1 MTAEPREHWDT
12 RISGAS
18 TQAKVLLRPLPRDR
32 ATTLLATTGKSAIQR
47 SSRLLN
53 KIAQPNRGGRAT
65 NRGSTTASTS
75 TVACCSRWKDQER
88 NARPESAC
96 RRNSLPTG
104 EPAWKSVERNI
115 RVAGGHARP
124 RPRNRL
130 DRVGLIVVPH
140 LSEGIIG
147 QLKDQAI
154 LKRDSGQVEP
164 AILYS

>member
-1 MTAEPREHWDT
+1 MQLNLKSCCCPGVKAIAISTAAPRMS
-12 RISGAS
+12 RPAS
-18 TQAKVLLRPLPRDR
+18 TPSQK
-32 ATTLLATTGKSAIQR
+32 
-47 SSRLLN
+47 
-53 KIAQPNRGGRAT
+53 
-65 NRGSTTASTS
+65 
-75 TVACCSRWKDQER
+75 
-88 NARPESAC
+88 
-96 RRNSLPTG
+96 
-104 EPAWKSVERNI
+104 AWKSVERNI